1 MESFGK
7 SSRKA
12 ERNEWENDPNVAASV
27 DICNPCIPCVNLWHE
42 FRKDARGKNLE
53 RVTFLD
59 KQSHG
64 IIHQRI
70 SILKCMI
77 RCHYHILEG
86 ATYLVIALI
95 ECFLP
100 GHPVPHS
107 QVPIGQIG
115 KLLNRPGMVVDSVII
130 RPVPNRRFIDYQWIR
145 LCRIRLRF
153 IGGRE
158 EKLFFKL
165 FVVAAFINKALLVL
179 DDVAAPTYMWL
190 MAMRVAPQ

>member
-1 MESFGK
+1 MARVQKGRKGEEPGASHIPRQTV
-7 SSRKA
+7 SRNHPSTNIHP
-12 ERNEWENDPNVAASV
+12 EMY
-27 DICNPCIPCVNLWHE
+27 
-42 FRKDARGKNLE
+42 
-53 RVTFLD
+53 D
-59 KQSHG
+59 KRH
-64 IIHQRI
+64 
-70 SILKCMI
+70 C
-77 RCHYHILEG
+77 HILEG
-86 ATYLVIALI
+86 VTYLVIALI

-130 RPVPNRRFIDYQWIR
+130 RPVPNRRFIDYGWIR